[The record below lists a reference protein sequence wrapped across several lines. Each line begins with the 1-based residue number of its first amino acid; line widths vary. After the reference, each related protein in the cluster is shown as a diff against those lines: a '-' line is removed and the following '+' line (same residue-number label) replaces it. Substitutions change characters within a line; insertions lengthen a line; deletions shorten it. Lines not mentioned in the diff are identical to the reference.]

1 MAMRT
6 RGAKG
11 EVAVHVPGL
20 LGPWPRALAAD
31 IVRGLDLPGLVGLLA
46 RARPA
51 GRRAW
56 RSPADE
62 PESFE
67 RLAFGAFGYPPGGSD
82 VPAAALMWE
91 GDAAGSESGGEGL
104 SSSGIAADA
113 SGPNGPS
120 LVPLRADPVHL
131 RPDLD
136 AARLFDASHFALT
149 RDEAAAMA
157 AALDEHFAPEGVR
170 FEAPHPTRW
179 YARLERQPDA
189 QFQPPGGAAG
199 RGAGGVLPAGNEGS
213 LWRRRMNEAQMVL
226 HAHPVNQAREA
237 RGELAVNSVWF
248 WGTGEPGPAPR
259 RRFDEVVADDP
270 LIRALARRSGVRVR
284 DLAGDPETAGDPPVR
299 RLVAPGPGCLRAV
312 LGRDVESWRR
322 ELLDA
327 EERWFGPMFEAVTT
341 GRIRKVVVDAGLRTG
356 ESVLEV
362 GGRRARRADVP
373 VPAGGLAEFLFADE
387 PVRS

>member
-11 EVAVHVPGL
+11 EVTVHVPGL

-31 IVRGLDLPGLVGLLA
+31 IVRGLDVPGLVGLLA

-51 GRRAW
+51 GRPAW
-56 RSPADE
+56 RSRADE

-91 GDAAGSESGGEGL
+91 HDAPGSPSGGGVAE
-104 SSSGIAADA
+104 
-113 SGPNGPS
+113 NGSS

-149 RDEAAAMA
+149 PEEAAAMV
-157 AALDEHFAPEGVR
+157 AALDRHFAPEGVR
-170 FEAPHPTRW
+170 FEAPRATRW

-189 QFQPPGGAAG
+189 EFQPPGGAGG
-199 RGAGGVLPAGNEGS
+199 RGAGGALPAGNEGS

-248 WGTGEPGPAPR
+248 WGTGEPGPVPR
-259 RRFDEVVADDP
+259 RRFDEVVTDDP
-270 LIRALARRSGVRVR
+270 LIRALARRSGARVR
-284 DLAGDPETAGDPPVR
+284 DLAGDPETAGDPPGR

-312 LGRDVESWRR
+312 LARDVESWRR

-327 EERWFGPMFEAVTT
+327 EERWFRPLVDSVTT
-341 GRIRKVVVDAGLRTG
+341 DRIRKVVVDAGLRTG
-356 ESVLEV
+356 ESVLEA
-362 GGRRARRADVP
+362 GGRRARRPDVP
-373 VPAGGLAEFLFADE
+373 APAGGLAEFLLE
-387 PVRS
+387 G

>member
-11 EVAVHVPGL
+11 EVTVHAPGL

-31 IVRGLDLPGLVGLLA
+31 IVRGLDVPGLVGLLA
-46 RARPA
+46 RARSA
-51 GRRAW
+51 GRPAW
-56 RSPADE
+56 RSRADE

-67 RLAFGAFGYPPGGSD
+67 RLAFGAFGYSPGGSD

-91 GDAAGSESGGEGL
+91 GDAAGSESGGEGP
-104 SSSGIAADA
+104 SSSGVSADA
-113 SGPNGPS
+113 PSPDGSS

-149 RDEAAAMA
+149 PEEATAMA
-157 AALDEHFAPEGVR
+157 AALDRHFTSEGVR

-189 QFQPPGGAAG
+189 RFQPPGGAAG
-199 RGAGGVLPAGNEGS
+199 RGAGGALPAGAEGS

-248 WGTGEPGPAPR
+248 WGTGEPGPVPR

-270 LIRALARRSGVRVR
+270 LIRALARRGGARVR
-284 DLAGDPETAGDPPVR
+284 DLAEDPEAAGDPSGR
-299 RLVAPGPGCLRAV
+299 RLVAPGSGCLRAV

-327 EERWFGPMFEAVTT
+327 EERWFRPLFDAVTT
-341 GRIRKVVVDAGLRTG
+341 GRIRRVVVDAGLRTG
-356 ESVLEV
+356 ESVLEA
-362 GGRRARRADVP
+362 GGRRARRLDVP
-373 VPAGGLAEFLFADE
+373 VPAGGLAAFLLGG
-387 PVRS
+387 

>member
-1 MAMRT
+1 MAMRA

-11 EVAVHVPGL
+11 EVTVHVPGL

-51 GRRAW
+51 GRPAW
-56 RSPADE
+56 RSRTDE

-104 SSSGIAADA
+104 SSLGIAADA
-113 SGPNGPS
+113 SGPSGPS

-157 AALDEHFAPEGVR
+157 AALDRHFAPEGVR
-170 FEAPHPTRW
+170 FEAPRPTRW

-189 QFQPPGGAAG
+189 EFQPPGGAAG
-199 RGAGGVLPAGNEGS
+199 QGAGGALPAGNEGS

-226 HAHPVNQAREA
+226 HAHPINQAREA

-248 WGTGEPGPAPR
+248 WGAGEPGPVPR
-259 RRFDEVVADDP
+259 RRFDEVVADDL
-270 LIRALARRSGVRVR
+270 LIRALARRSGARVR
-284 DLAGDPETAGDPPVR
+284 DLAEDPETAGDPPGR

-327 EERWFGPMFEAVTT
+327 EERWFRPLVDAVTT

-356 ESVLEV
+356 EAVLET
-362 GGRRARRADVP
+362 GGRRARRPDVP
-373 VPAGGLAEFLFADE
+373 VPAGGLAEFLLGG
-387 PVRS
+387 

>member
-11 EVAVHVPGL
+11 EVMVHAPGL

-31 IVRGLDLPGLVGLLA
+31 IARGLDVPGLVGLLA

-51 GRRAW
+51 GRPAW
-56 RSPADE
+56 RSRAGE

-82 VPAAALMWE
+82 VPAAALTWE
-91 GDAAGSESGGEGL
+91 HDAAGSPRGGV
-104 SSSGIAADA
+104 AAA
-113 SGPNGPS
+113 NGSS

-157 AALDEHFAPEGVR
+157 AGLDRHFAPEGVR

-189 QFQPPGGAAG
+189 EFQPPGRAAG
-199 RGAGGVLPAGNEGS
+199 RGAGGALPAGNEGS

-248 WGTGEPGPAPR
+248 WGAGEPGPVPR
-259 RRFDEVVADDP
+259 RRFDEVAADDP
-270 LIRALARRSGVRVR
+270 LVRALARRGGARVR
-284 DLAGDPETAGDPPVR
+284 DLARDPETAGDPSGR

-322 ELLDA
+322 ELLDQ
-327 EERWFGPMFEAVTT
+327 EERWFRPLFAAVTT
-341 GRIRKVVVDAGLRTG
+341 GRIRKAVVDAGLRTG
-356 ESVLEV
+356 ESVLEA
-362 GGRRARRADVP
+362 GGRRARRPDIP
-373 VPAGGLAEFLFADE
+373 VPAGGLAGFLFADKL
-387 PVRS
+387 VRP

>member
-1 MAMRT
+1 MRA

-11 EVAVHVPGL
+11 EVTVHAPGL

-31 IVRGLDLPGLVGLLA
+31 IVRGLDLPGLLGLLA
-46 RARPA
+46 RARSA
-51 GRRAW
+51 GRTAW
-56 RSPADE
+56 RSRADE

-67 RLAFGAFGYPPGGSD
+67 RLAFGAFGYPPGGPD

-91 GDAAGSESGGEGL
+91 GDAEGSESGGEGL
-104 SSSGIAADA
+104 PSSGIAADA
-113 SGPNGPS
+113 SGPSGPS

-136 AARLFDASHFALT
+136 AARLFDASHFALA

-157 AALDEHFAPEGVR
+157 AALDRHFAPEGVR
-170 FEAPHPTRW
+170 FEAPRPTRW

-189 QFQPPGGAAG
+189 EFQPPGGAAG
-199 RGAGGVLPAGNEGS
+199 RGAGGALPAGNEGS

-226 HAHPVNQAREA
+226 HAHPANQAREA

-248 WGTGEPGPAPR
+248 WGTGEPGPVPR
-259 RRFDEVVADDP
+259 RRFDEVVADEP
-270 LIRALARRSGVRVR
+270 LIRALARRSGARVR
-284 DLAGDPETAGDPPVR
+284 DLADDPEIAGGPSGR

-327 EERWFGPMFEAVTT
+327 EERWFRPLFDAVTT
-341 GRIRKVVVDAGLRTG
+341 GRIRRVVVDAGLRTG
-356 ESVLEV
+356 ESVLEA
-362 GGRRARRADVP
+362 GGRRARRPEVP
-373 VPAGGLAEFLFADE
+373 VPAGGLAEFLLAEE
-387 PVRS
+387 PARP

>member
-11 EVAVHVPGL
+11 EVTVHVPGL

-31 IVRGLDLPGLVGLLA
+31 IVRGLDVPGLVGLLA

-51 GRRAW
+51 GRPAW
-56 RSPADE
+56 RSRADE

-67 RLAFGAFGYPPGGSD
+67 RLAFGVFGYPSGGPD

-91 GDAAGSESGGEGL
+91 HDAAGSPGGGV
-104 SSSGIAADA
+104 AA
-113 SGPNGPS
+113 PNGPS
-120 LVPLRADPVHL
+120 LVSLRADPVHL

-136 AARLFDASHFALT
+136 AARLFDASHFALS
-149 RDEAAAMA
+149 REEAAAMA
-157 AALDEHFAPEGVR
+157 AALDRHFAPEGVR
-170 FEAPHPTRW
+170 FEAPRPARW

-189 QFQPPGGAAG
+189 EFHPPGGAAG
-199 RGAGGVLPAGNEGS
+199 RGAGGALPAGKEGS

-248 WGTGEPGPAPR
+248 WGTGEPGPVPR
-259 RRFDEVVADDP
+259 PRFDEVVADDP
-270 LIRALARRSGVRVR
+270 LVRALARRSGARVR
-284 DLAGDPETAGDPPVR
+284 DLAEDPATAGDPSVR

-322 ELLDA
+322 ELLDV
-327 EERWFGPMFEAVTT
+327 EERWFRPLADAVTT

-356 ESVLEV
+356 ESVLEA
-362 GGRRARRADVP
+362 GGRRARRPDVP
-373 VPAGGLAEFLFADE
+373 VPAGGLAEFLLGG
-387 PVRS
+387 

>member
-1 MAMRT
+1 MRA

-11 EVAVHVPGL
+11 EVTVHVPGL
-20 LGPWPRALAAD
+20 LGPWPQALAAD
-31 IVRGLDLPGLVGLLA
+31 IVRGLDVPGLVGLLA

-51 GRRAW
+51 GRPAW
-56 RSPADE
+56 RSRADE

-67 RLAFGAFGYPPGGSD
+67 RLAFGVFGYPGGGND

-91 GDAAGSESGGEGL
+91 HDAAGSPAGG
-104 SSSGIAADA
+104 AADA
-113 SGPNGPS
+113 NGPS
-120 LVPLRADPVHL
+120 LVSLRADPVHL

-136 AARLFDASHFALT
+136 AARLFDASHFALS

-157 AALDEHFAPEGVR
+157 AALDRHFAPEGVR

-179 YARLERQPDA
+179 YARLQAQPDA
-189 QFQPPGGAAG
+189 KFQPPGGAAG
-199 RGAGGVLPAGNEGS
+199 GGGAGGALPAGNEGS

-248 WGTGEPGPAPR
+248 WGTGEPGPVPR

-270 LIRALARRSGVRVR
+270 LIRALARRSGARVR
-284 DLAGDPETAGDPPVR
+284 DLAEDSEAAGDPSGR
-299 RLVAPGPGCLRAV
+299 RLVAPGPGCLHAV

-327 EERWFGPMFEAVTT
+327 EERWFRPLADAVTT

-356 ESVLEV
+356 ESVLEA
-362 GGRRARRADVP
+362 GGRRARRPEVSVP
-373 VPAGGLAEFLFADE
+373 SGGLAEFLLGG
-387 PVRS
+387 

>member
-1 MAMRT
+1 MT
-6 RGAKG
+6 
-11 EVAVHVPGL
+11 VHVPGL

-31 IVRGLDLPGLVGLLA
+31 IVRGLDMPGLVGLLA

-51 GRRAW
+51 GRPAW
-56 RSPADE
+56 RSRADE

-67 RLAFGAFGYPPGGSD
+67 RLAFGVFGYPPGGPD

-104 SSSGIAADA
+104 SSSGIPADA
-113 SGPNGPS
+113 SGPDGPS

-136 AARLFDASHFALT
+136 AARLFDASHFALA

-189 QFQPPGGAAG
+189 EFQPPGGAAG
-199 RGAGGVLPAGNEGS
+199 RGAGGVLPAGNDGS

-226 HAHPVNQAREA
+226 HAHPVNQAREV

-259 RRFDEVVADDP
+259 RRFDDVVADDP
-270 LIRALARRSGVRVR
+270 LIRALARRGGARVR
-284 DLAGDPETAGDPPVR
+284 DLAGDPETAGDPPGR
-299 RLVAPGPGCLRAV
+299 RLVAPGSACLRAV

-327 EERWFGPMFEAVTT
+327 EERWFGPLFEAVTT

-356 ESVLEV
+356 ESVLEA

-387 PVRS
+387 PAHP

>member
-1 MAMRT
+1 MRT
-6 RGAKG
+6 MRARGAKG
-11 EVAVHVPGL
+11 EVTVHVPGL
-20 LGPWPRALAAD
+20 LGPWPQALAAD
-31 IVRGLDLPGLVGLLA
+31 IVRGLEVPGLVGLLA

-51 GRRAW
+51 GRPAW
-56 RSPADE
+56 RSRADE

-67 RLAFGAFGYPPGGSD
+67 RLAFGVFGYPPSGSD
-82 VPAAALMWE
+82 IPAAALMWE
-91 GDAAGSESGGEGL
+91 HDAAGSPAGGG
-104 SSSGIAADA
+104 AAA
-113 SGPNGPS
+113 NGPS

-136 AARLFDASHFALT
+136 AARLFDASHFAIT

-157 AALDEHFAPEGVR
+157 AALDRHFAPEGVG

-179 YARLERQPDA
+179 YARLEAQPDA
-189 QFQPPGGAAG
+189 RFQPPGGAAG
-199 RGAGGVLPAGNEGS
+199 RGAGGALPAGNEGS

-248 WGTGEPGPAPR
+248 WGAGEPGPVPR

-270 LIRALARRSGVRVR
+270 LIRALARRSGARVR
-284 DLAGDPETAGDPPVR
+284 DLAEGPETAGDPSGR
-299 RLVAPGPGCLRAV
+299 RLVAPGPDCLHAV

-327 EERWFGPMFEAVTT
+327 EERWFRPLCDAVTA

-356 ESVLEV
+356 ESVLEA
-362 GGRRARRADVP
+362 GGRRARRPEVSVP
-373 VPAGGLAEFLFADE
+373 SGGLAEFLLGG
-387 PVRS
+387 